1 MQNIIDAALGY
12 VRALFEGNADGHD
25 FGHTVRVYENA
36 MRIAES
42 EPGADRLTVALA
54 ALLHDA
60 DDPKLF
66 QTEGNANARRFLAEQ
81 GVEPDTAE
89 RVCGAINAVS
99 FRKNGTKTPAT
110 PEGRIVQDADRL
122 DALGA
127 LGIARTFAYG
137 GRHGRGLEESVRH
150 FHEKLLLLKDG
161 MNTDAAKALAAPRHA
176 FLEAF
181 LAEWERETA
190 GPKEKEAEHGKT
202 ERA

>member
-1 MQNIIDAALGY
+1 MIFVFGGAYQGKTEYALQEFGAKT
-12 VRALFEGNADGHD
+12 VSDISEAGEPDFSKDVVTGIEG
-25 FGHTVRVYENA
+25 FVSRC
-36 MRIAES
+36 
-42 EPGADRLTVALA
+42 
-54 ALLHDA
+54 
-60 DDPKLF
+60 
-66 QTEGNANARRFLAEQ
+66 AEQ